1 MQEIEVMWKL
11 VSKIQ
16 YRSWRDSGDDVGV
29 ALTDNADSISTE
41 FNNMIRQSAA
51 LCETASRR
59 LQSRVGYSHGLT
71 TEIKSCRM
79 EPLP

>member
-1 MQEIEVMWKL
+1 MWKL
-11 VSKIQ
+11 ISTIQ

-29 ALTDNADSISTE
+29 DLTENADSISTE

-59 LQSRVGYSHGLT
+59 LQSRVGYSQGLT
-71 TEIKSCRM
+71 TEIKGCRM